1 MFLIIRHHRS
11 CIAPHLRLSDPRTV
25 FVTSLSCACT
35 EGGCFA
41 VLRRQHKKLTTSLSI
56 YKESEV
62 RIDRSYLFQLHRPQ
76 GTLPIQYTHLY
87 SGRRISHHVA
97 RNHITTACAQEIK
110 PHHLQNKSHHT
121 FARRHFFRNTCC
133 SNASNSKKTSCAPV
147 KFNEILNYLQQSLNE
162 SLRTCEPIAANIL
175 PVISTNTKQNPN
187 KMFASPCRPL
197 KKSDRAKQIQT
208 DLDFDRI
215 LLGVAKIC

>member
-1 MFLIIRHHRS
+1 MTVYY
-11 CIAPHLRLSDPRTV
+11 CITV
-25 FVTSLSCACT
+25 FPLYITVSLIYRTA
-35 EGGCFA
+35 GGGY
-41 VLRRQHKKLTTSLSI
+41 RITWQETTSRLCA
-56 YKESEV
+56 
-62 RIDRSYLFQLHRPQ
+62 
-76 GTLPIQYTHLY
+76 
-87 SGRRISHHVA
+87 RRKL
-97 RNHITTACAQEIK
+97 NHIISK
-110 PHHLQNKSHHT
+110 NKSHHA
-121 FARRHFFRNTCC
+121 FARRRFFRNTCC

-147 KFNEILNYLQQSLNE
+147 KLNEILNYLQQSLNE

-197 KKSDRAKQIQT
+197 EKSGRAKQIQT